1 MMVRH
6 FWLALFA
13 VTATSLLSAQVPR
26 AERRRWIDSTTTVTN
41 DPRRLPVPPGYQ
53 APAGSIVLRGG
64 RVWDGTGA
72 PARSATLVITS
83 NRIVALLAP
92 ASTDWP
98 KDARVIDVA
107 GKTVMPGLID
117 LHTHIDYRMPGNS
130 DTRAFN
136 PADGALRGA
145 ERLRYYIESGITS
158 LRDTGSDGDTPF
170 ILKGWVNEGRL
181 TGPRIFAAGSI
192 VSGKGGH
199 GAEVDLSTDRPLGAM
214 REAAGPDD
222 WREAVR
228 EQFRKGADFIKVT
241 SHFSEAEIKA
251 AVEEA
256 HDLGLKIT
264 ADAETFYI
272 ERAVRA
278 GIDMI
283 EHPLPRTDETIRL
296 MAEKGTESDP
306 TLIPYMIIFRQNG
319 GYFGSTSRR
328 FTFSEEANF
337 ARVKKMKDA
346 GITLG
351 IGTDL
356 VSDWFRFLPWAY
368 HEEMRQFVRL
378 GYTVPEVLGI
388 ATRVN
393 ARLLDMGDRLGT
405 LEPGKLA
412 DVLVVTGRPDERL
425 DDLANVDLVIR
436 DGRLQV
442 QNGVITVPR
451 HIQRPPPGPTGE
463 TKVP

>member
-1 MMVRH
+1 MVRH

-13 VTATSLLSAQVPR
+13 VTATSVLSAQVPR

-53 APAGSIVLRGG
+53 APAGSIILRGG

-83 NRIVALLAP
+83 NRVVALLPP
-92 ASTDWP
+92 ASTAWP

-181 TGPRIFAAGSI
+181 IGPRIFAAGSI

-328 FTFSEEANF
+328 FTHRTLSRNNGSCRRERKFLFNTKHSSPR
-337 ARVKKMKDA
+337 ARNRA
-346 GITLG
+346 R
-351 IGTDL
+351 
-356 VSDWFRFLPWAY
+356 FRSNLPPAS
-368 HEEMRQFVRL
+368 RAPRSA
-378 GYTVPEVLGI
+378 PSR
-388 ATRVN
+388 AT
-393 ARLLDMGDRLGT
+393 GCST
-405 LEPGKLA
+405 SSC
-412 DVLVVTGRPDERL
+412 
-425 DDLANVDLVIR
+425 
-436 DGRLQV
+436 
-442 QNGVITVPR
+442 
-451 HIQRPPPGPTGE
+451 PPPARSRITWSWSPQWRPQLQHSRSRSCSRATNRRAMRAWRRCASRL
-463 TKVP
+463 TRACWRRTCSR

>member
-1 MMVRH
+1 MVRH
-6 FWLALFA
+6 FSLALFA
-13 VTATSLLSAQVPR
+13 VAVTSVLSAQVPR

-83 NRIVALLAP
+83 NRIVALLPP

-98 KDARVIDVA
+98 KDARVLDVA

-136 PADGALRGA
+136 AADGALRGA

-306 TLIPYMIIFRQNG
+306 TLIPYLIIFRQNG

-337 ARVKKMKDA
+337 VRVKKMKEA

-368 HEEMRQFVRL
+368 HEEMRQFIRL

-442 QNGVITVPR
+442 QGGVVTIPR

>member
-1 MMVRH
+1 MVRH
-6 FWLALFA
+6 FSLALFA
-13 VTATSLLSAQVPR
+13 VAATSVLSAQVPR
-26 AERRRWIDSTTTVTN
+26 TERRRWIDSTTNVTN

-53 APAGSIVLRGG
+53 APPGSIVLRGG

-181 TGPRIFAAGSI
+181 IGPRIFAAGSI

-306 TLIPYMIIFRQNG
+306 TLIPYLIIFRQNG

-328 FTFSEEANF
+328 FTFSEETNF

-442 QNGVITVPR
+442 QGGVVTVPR